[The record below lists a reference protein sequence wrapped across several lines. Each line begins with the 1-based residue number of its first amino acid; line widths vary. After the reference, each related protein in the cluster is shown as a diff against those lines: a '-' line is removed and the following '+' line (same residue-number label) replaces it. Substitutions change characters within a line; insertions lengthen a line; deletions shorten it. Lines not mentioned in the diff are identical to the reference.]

1 MRRPQSNRVLVLAL
15 AATLASPAVAQ
26 LGRTHPGQGYFA
38 ALDELHSGDLR
49 RAERQMRT
57 ELRTAVKTIDSRW
70 VDSIIYS
77 SGLGEALY
85 QQGRLA
91 ESLEQFDLSL
101 DLFLDQAAWLNTV
114 RFQQKP
120 REATNLARRQPVWAR
135 PSRAVTYADMPRSF
149 LVQYGQVNNSQV
161 AAQGGVVRQA
171 QYWKLDAEELAR
183 SIAWTLYRRS
193 QLLGSLGAYD
203 ARTSAA
209 LNRISGGGLGPGGH
223 WSTAW
228 TELWWALAAAGAGD
242 ANQAA
247 PHLDQALLLGGRY
260 DHRLTGLAWL
270 ARGRL
275 AAGAGDAGRAS
286 RAFSEA
292 VASAVTYEQFDVLT
306 EATRAWHEVA
316 TVSAKATSP
325 PLVQIADWSE
335 RRSMW
340 LPSVAARLGL
350 IERAVLAGENAS
362 ARGALGQAFRRARDV
377 SNGLLGREGD
387 RLLAL
392 AVSDGPRDEAIA
404 MARQAM
410 SAQSAMS
417 RRRLQVRI
425 ASAWFDQRSLT
436 PRSAREAFAGLLED
450 PSPMSWFTTPLDA
463 LSWMAAP
470 ETDAFDRWFAA
481 ALERREA
488 LLAMRVIDRQRRREV
503 FSGQAL
509 SGRLAA
515 TRWLLEAP
523 DGALPLGAAEPRAR
537 LDAAA
542 PAYRMLRQEG
552 LVARDKL
559 RAAVAALEGSV
570 TPAVRKAVAELRETI
585 EARERLIVRIALTRS
600 STPLVFPPPIDPLG
614 AKQQMT
620 AGEALVAFHET
631 GGDLYGVVLTAAGE
645 HLWRIGPAGSV
656 DKQVERLLRE
666 VVGTSPKQAWSVAQF
681 DEASWIEPAATL
693 GETLFADSRLDAA
706 TLERLWIV
714 PVGSLWR
721 VPFDVLPLPGEGEP
735 GESEEPKRLGEV
747 VTTVA
752 PTPGW
757 AVRPRASRE
766 AGEQAI
772 WLLAAGSTKQ
782 AAFEG
787 GDPVTAHTSA
797 TPPPPGLEPS
807 SWMTKSL
814 ASAALIDLG
823 DQPLR
828 ANPLGAELTTSEVG
842 SREVASWSRLPF
854 GGVTDVALVGGAG
867 GEAGGGRVRRSKN
880 APSVGAAELHAVCA
894 VLSGGTQTLL
904 LDRWPTRGARAR
916 DFVGEWL
923 NGVGRLEPADAWRR
937 SLALGRTRP
946 LEVQREPRLAI
957 EAGDS
962 PTAEHPFWWSGY
974 LLVD

>member
-1 MRRPQSNRVLVLAL
+1 MRRPTFAHTLVLAL

-38 ALDELHSGDLR
+38 ALDELHSGGLR

-57 ELRTAVKTIDSRW
+57 ELRTAVKTINSRW
-70 VDSIIYS
+70 VDSIIYA

-85 QQGRLA
+85 QQGRLP
-91 ESLEQFDLSL
+91 ESLEQFDLAL
-101 DLFLDQAAWLNTV
+101 DLFLDQADWLNTI

-135 PSRAVTYADMPRSF
+135 PARAATYADMPRSF

-171 QYWKLDAEELAR
+171 QFWKLDAEELAR

-209 LNRISGGGLGPGGH
+209 LNRVSGGGLEPGGH
-223 WSTAW
+223 WSAAW
-228 TELWWALAAAGAGD
+228 TELWWALAAAAAGD

-275 AAGAGDAGRAS
+275 AAGAGDAAGAS
-286 RAFSEA
+286 RAFAEA

-316 TVSAKATSP
+316 TASAKATPP
-325 PLVQIADWSE
+325 PLAQIADWSE

-340 LPSVAARLGL
+340 LPSAAARLGL
-350 IERAVLAGENAS
+350 VERAVMAGEVAS
-362 ARGALGQAFRRARDV
+362 TRGALGQAFRRARDV
-377 SNGLLGREGD
+377 SSGLLGREAD

-392 AVSDGPRDEAIA
+392 ATSDGPRDEALVR
-404 MARQAM
+404 ARQAM
-410 SAQSAMS
+410 EAQAAMS
-417 RRRLQVRI
+417 RRRLQVRL
-425 ASAWFDQRSLT
+425 ASAWYDQRSLT

-450 PSPMSWFTTPLDA
+450 PSPMAWITTPLDA
-463 LSWMAAP
+463 LAWMAAP
-470 ETDAFDRWFAA
+470 ETEAFDRWFAA

-503 FSGQAL
+503 FAGQPL

-515 TRWLLEAP
+515 LRWLLEAP
-523 DGALPLGAAEPRAR
+523 DEALPLGAAEPRAR

-552 LVARDKL
+552 RVARDAL
-559 RAAVAALEGSV
+559 RAAVAEIEGSV
-570 TPAVRKAVAELRETI
+570 TPAIRKAAAGLRDSI
-585 EARERLIVRIALTRS
+585 QARERMIVRLALSRAF
-600 STPLVFPPPIDPLG
+600 TPLVFPPPLDPVG
-614 AKQQMT
+614 AKQQLT

-645 HLWRIGPAGSV
+645 HLWRVGPV
-656 DKQVERLLRE
+656 DRVNDQVERLLRE
-666 VVGTSPKQAWSVAQF
+666 VVGTSPKQSWSVEQL
-681 DEASWIEPAATL
+681 DEAAWVEPAAKL

-714 PVGSLWR
+714 PVGTLWR
-721 VPFDVLPLPGEGEP
+721 APFGVLPLPGEGEN
-735 GESEEPKRLGEV
+735 PKRLAEV
-747 VTTVA
+747 VTTLA

-757 AVRPRASRE
+757 AVRSRPSRE
-766 AGEQAI
+766 PVDQPI
-772 WLLAAGSTKQ
+772 WLLAAGSAKQ

-787 GDPVTAHTSA
+787 DDPVTAHAAA
-797 TPPPPGLEPS
+797 TVPPPGLAPS
-807 SWMTKSL
+807 GWMTKSL
-814 ASAALIDLG
+814 AGAALIDLG

-828 ANPLGAELTTSEVG
+828 ADPLGAELTTAEAG
-842 SREVASWSRLPF
+842 NREVAAWSRLPH
-854 GGVTDVALVGGAG
+854 GGAVDVALVGASG
-867 GEAGGGRVRRSKN
+867 GEAGGGRVRRSKQ
-880 APSVGAAELHAVCA
+880 APSVGSAELHAVCA
-894 VLSGGTQTLL
+894 LLSGGTQSIL

-923 NGVGRLEPADAWRR
+923 NGVGRLSPADAWRR
-937 SLALGRTRP
+937 SLALGKTRP
-946 LEVQREPRLAI
+946 LEVEREPRLA
-957 EAGDS
+957 AAVDDT